1 MNLPQLTAEASL
13 YSSVGYWP
21 ANGRATVSRS
31 PARQLIYP
39 SQSESTGTGGDGG
52 GGGTGGG
59 DGGSQTSGT
68 GANTTC
74 PPGYTLVDGV
84 CSEVINVHGCPP
96 GFVDQDGHCVPIGG
110 GDDGGTNPI
119 GGGDDGGTN
128 PSGGSQSSGGTGQYS
143 CTAESCAA
151 ALEWMKSHYGQ
162 PLGYTVS
169 CSSRCIW
176 TNSQGGGPQYEC
188 YLQCYNKKGGMA
200 ECTIG
205 ASGKPYC
212 VLNGPMGFRRS
223 LLPDQRLAHQ
233 QSFRPV
239 RPKMRAVP

>member
-96 GFVDQDGHCVPIGG
+96 GYIDLDGHCLPNEIITVH
-110 GDDGGTNPI
+110 GTI
-119 GGGDDGGTN
+119 
-128 PSGGSQSSGGTGQYS
+128 PSQGSQSSGGTGNVPPCTFNPTAGAPCHVPPGTPNNCFHFSGPIWDDPTITYCSISNGIYVKERLSPTGWACQDANEKSWSRTINCSKSPS
-143 CTAESCAA
+143 CCQDGTAPC
-151 ALEWMKSHYGQ
+151 
-162 PLGYTVS
+162 
-169 CSSRCIW
+169 
-176 TNSQGGGPQYEC
+176 
-188 YLQCYNKKGGMA
+188 
-200 ECTIG
+200 
-205 ASGKPYC
+205 
-212 VLNGPMGFRRS
+212 RR
-223 LLPDQRLAHQ
+223 
-233 QSFRPV
+233 
-239 RPKMRAVP
+239 